1 MKFSTLLLT
10 ALLLCGT
17 VATAQTVTPTVIA
30 SAGGTNTAAGITISW
45 TVGEVAVTTLRA
57 DDLYVTQGFH
67 QPPLGTTSVPNG
79 SSTILALETAPN
91 PVIDLL
97 NVTLPESN
105 GTGTFV
111 LVDLLGRTVLQRT
124 PTAGASA
131 LGLDISALPAGTYV
145 AQYTASGSVWAQVV
159 TVRR

>member
-10 ALLLCGT
+10 AFLLCGA
-17 VATAQTVTPTVIA
+17 VATAQTVTPTVVA

-45 TVGEVAVTTLRA
+45 TVGEIAVTTLRA

-79 SSTILALETAPN
+79 SSAILLLETAPN
-91 PVIDLL
+91 PVVDLL

-105 GTGTFV
+105 GSGSFV
-111 LVDLLGRTVLQRT
+111 LVDLLGRTVLERN
-124 PTAGASA
+124 PTAGESA
-131 LGLDISALPAGTYV
+131 LGLDISGLPAGTYV
-145 AQYTASGSVWAQVV
+145 AQYMADGSIWAQVI